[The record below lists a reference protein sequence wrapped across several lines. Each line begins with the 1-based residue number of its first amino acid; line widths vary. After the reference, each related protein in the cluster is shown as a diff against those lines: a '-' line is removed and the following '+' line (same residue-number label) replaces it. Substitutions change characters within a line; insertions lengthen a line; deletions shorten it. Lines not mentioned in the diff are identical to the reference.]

1 MMFKSGDR
9 QEYDPKKSWL
19 NYFNM
24 EFTSTSKFQ
33 KVAPSK
39 KKILHGKTYFYK
51 IIPAQ

>member
-9 QEYDPKKSWL
+9 QEYDPKISWL

-39 KKILHGKTYFYK
+39 KKSYMEKLTSTKLSYM
-51 IIPAQ
+51 